1 MTVKEL
7 IKELGQ
13 YQDDVIVLCEE
24 AHMGTLQTIQDVYSS
39 FILEDVPVKEKYSED
54 KTIYCILS
62 LGFMG
67 DE

>member
-1 MTVKEL
+1 
-7 IKELGQ
+7 
-13 YQDDVIVLCEE
+13 
-24 AHMGTLQTIQDVYSS
+24 MGTLQTIQDVYPS
-39 FILEDVPVKEKYSED
+39 FILDDVPVKEKYSED